1 MKKAWVLI
9 LQEKFPM
16 IDLPIGKLINLFL
29 NTHQMAVYKTTNK
42 KNYLVGKK
50 FKTQNSLY

>member
-1 MKKAWVLI
+1 MKKAWVLT
-9 LQEKFPM
+9 LQERFPM

-29 NTHQMAVYKTTNK
+29 KTHQMASYKTSSK
-42 KNYLVGKK
+42 KNLLVGKN

>member
-1 MKKAWVLI
+1 MKKAWVLT

-16 IDLPIGKLINLFL
+16 IDLPIEKLINLFL
-29 NTHQMAVYKTTNK
+29 NTHQMAFYKTTSK
-42 KNYLVGKK
+42 KNHLVGKN

>member
-1 MKKAWVLI
+1 MKKAWVLT

-16 IDLPIGKLINLFL
+16 IDLPIEKLINLFL
-29 NTHQMAVYKTTNK
+29 NTHQMVFYKTTSK
-42 KNYLVGKK
+42 KNYLVGKN